1 MGRAPTNLPIHEQA
15 NRADMHS
22 DIARRK
28 RLASEGAVLSKV
40 MENLDKDLIIG
51 WMDPVGVINL
61 LLLPA
66 AAVVD
71 KVTEVIQE
79 IKL

>member
-28 RLASEGAVLSKV
+28 RLASEGAVLSKE
-40 MENLDKDLIIG
+40 MEL
-51 WMDPVGVINL
+51 VI
-61 LLLPA
+61 
-66 AAVVD
+66 
-71 KVTEVIQE
+71 
-79 IKL
+79 